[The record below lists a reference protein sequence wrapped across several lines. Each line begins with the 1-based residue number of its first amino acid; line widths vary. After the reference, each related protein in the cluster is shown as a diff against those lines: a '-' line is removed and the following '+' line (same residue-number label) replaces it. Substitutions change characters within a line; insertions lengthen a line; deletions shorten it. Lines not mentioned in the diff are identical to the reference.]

1 MSFESAMKDVNLQ
14 SLRAASDPEGLRSA
28 RLEEQTRLYEGFATT
43 NIGVWNRLVGEL
55 HDTVMSRAA
64 EICERQLMEE
74 GFGPPP
80 APYAFIAFGSAG
92 RNEQTLWSDQDNGLV
107 IGESGDPAAKDYFAI
122 FGPRLSHILE
132 KSGYPPCPGNVMIS
146 NPLWRKTVKE
156 WGRQLENWRS
166 ELGWEQVR
174 YLMIAADM
182 RHIAGDG
189 SLSAAFRRVMHDVFE
204 RKSSPEQDLGAAVL
218 RNTVRHK
225 AALNV
230 LGQVITEQNGEHAG
244 DFDVKYGLYLPIV
257 NAIRYLAV
265 VYGVSGSSTLERL
278 NQLNQLEAV
287 PFRWLELSHKAFYT
301 ALRFR
306 SLASYKEEGGVL
318 SGTGFLP
325 GEWLRKKEI
334 RSELR
339 EALGT
344 VKLMYRT
351 LQRQQRYAERKWL

>member
-1 MSFESAMKDVNLQ
+1 MSLELAITHVNLQ
-14 SLRAASDPEGLRSA
+14 SIRSASDPEELRSA
-28 RLEEQTRLYEGFATT
+28 RMEEQLRLHEGFTTT

-55 HDTVMSRAA
+55 HDAVMSRAA
-64 EICERQLMEE
+64 EICERQLVEE
-74 GFGPPP
+74 GFGSPP
-80 APYAFIAFGSAG
+80 ASYGFIAFGSAG
-92 RNEQTLWSDQDNGLV
+92 RGEQTLWSDQDNGLV
-107 IGESGDPAAKDYFAI
+107 IGQSGDPAAKDYFDI

-132 KSGYPPCPGNVMIS
+132 QSGYPPCPGNVMIS
-146 NPLWRKTVKE
+146 NPLWRRTVKD
-156 WGRQLENWRS
+156 WGRQLEQWRS

-182 RHIAGDG
+182 RHIAGDR
-189 SLSAAFRRVMHDVFE
+189 SLSDELRRVVGDVFD
-204 RKSSPEQDLGAAVL
+204 RKSPPEQDLGAAVL

-265 VYGVSGSSTLERL
+265 EYGVGGSSTLERL
-278 NQLNQLEAV
+278 NHLNELEAV
-287 PFRWLELSHKAFYT
+287 PFRWLELSQKAFFT

-306 SLASYKEEGGVL
+306 SLASYKEENGVL
-318 SGTGFLP
+318 SGTGYLP

-334 RSELR
+334 RGELR

-344 VKLMYRT
+344 VKMMYRT